1 MFEPIGGS
9 APKYTGMNVINPL
22 AAIASAQMML
32 ETLGEDAAAARIE
45 RGIIQALQND
55 IKSLSA
61 GNMGLS
67 TSQVGDKVARYAS
80 E

>member
-1 MFEPIGGS
+1 
-9 APKYTGMNVINPL
+9 MNIINPL

-45 RGIIQALQND
+45 RGIVQTLQHD

-61 GNMGLS
+61 GKMGL
-67 TSQVGDKVARYAS
+67 TTTQVGDKVAQYAV